1 MTAVLFLYFPGTAV
15 VDEKGVTLS
24 VPLTGIDQEP
34 LITDRERQHLFRK
47 LGSLHLGNIEITLEL
62 VSLGNG
68 GDLNDPVCHRTQ
80 QSLVPFGENA
90 TVHEQEKDTTVF
102 CRGNESGD
110 TIAELGERRIEE
122 IERKLVNDHQI
133 PVTME
138 GEKVEERSRGCPVY
152 LFNMKSLVR

>member
-34 LITDRERQHLFRK
+34 LITDRERHHLFRK

-68 GDLNDPVCHRTQ
+68 GDLDNPVCHRTQ
-80 QSLVPFGENA
+80 QSLVPFRENA
-90 TVHEQEKDTTVF
+90 TVHEQEENAAGF
-102 CRGNESGD
+102 CCSYDARD
-110 TIAELGERRIEE
+110 PLAEIG
-122 IERKLVNDHQI
+122 K
-133 PVTME
+133 
-138 GEKVEERSRGCPVY
+138 
-152 LFNMKSLVR
+152 